1 MQMLSI
7 AGKSDHA
14 EILLMAN
21 SDRRKIKLN
30 FIFGTLGQ
38 IITLVIGLFIPRLFI
53 MSFGSEVNG
62 FLNSV
67 NQVFVYI
74 ALLEAGV
81 GAASTQALYGP
92 VGKGDYDKVNGILSA
107 THHFYR
113 KTAIG
118 YTIAMVA
125 LAFLF
130 PLFVKST
137 LNYWLMF
144 GIVLL
149 VGSSSVV
156 AYYAHA
162 KYKLFLSVEG
172 KDYVNTAIST
182 TQQVL
187 LSISKAVLLLC
198 GFNVLVVQS
207 SYLLLNVL
215 QAVVYKIYVKKK
227 YSWINLKVKPDKE
240 AISQRNSVLIHQIST
255 LIFNNTDVLVLTFFC
270 DLNSVSIYAL
280 YKSFINIIGM
290 LVNNFANSLNFKL
303 GQSYHN
309 NREYFLRMHNVYETF
324 HVTLTFSLCTIAY
337 LFYMDF
343 IKLYTAGM
351 DINYCLKYMP
361 LLVVLV
367 EILSYARLPMLNV
380 ISYAGHFKQTQW
392 RSLAESIINLGSSLI
407 LVLIFGIYGVLMGT
421 VLALLYR
428 VNDIIFY
435 TNHKLLN
442 RSVWK
447 TYKLWLI
454 NIVFSLA
461 VVVIFNLIPLKLDS
475 YFTLLTCAAVVCIM
489 VVPTQLFINF
499 FVNKAAMTE
508 FKKMLKIKN

>member
-1 MQMLSI
+1 
-7 AGKSDHA
+7 
-14 EILLMAN
+14 MAN

-38 IITLVIGLFIPRLFI
+38 VITLAIGLFIPRLFI

-92 VGKGDYDKVNGILSA
+92 TGKGDHDKVNGILSA

-113 KTAIG
+113 RTAIG
-118 YTIAMVA
+118 YTIAMIA

-137 LNYWLMF
+137 LDYWLMF

-149 VGSSSVV
+149 VGSSSVI

-172 KDYVNTAIST
+172 KDYVNSAIST

-207 SYLLLNVL
+207 SYLLINVL
-215 QAVVYKIYVKKK
+215 QAVVYKIYVNKK

-240 AISQRNSVLIHQIST
+240 AISQKNSVLIHQIST

-270 DLNSVSIYAL
+270 DLNAVSIYAL

-309 NREYFLRMHNVYETF
+309 NRDYFLRMHNVYETF

-337 LFYMDF
+337 LFFMPF

-351 DINYCLKYMP
+351 DINYCLTYMP

-380 ISYAGHFKQTQW
+380 ISYAGHFEQTQW

-407 LVLIFGIYGVLMGT
+407 LVSIFGIYGVLMGT
-421 VLALLYR
+421 VFALLYR
-428 VNDIIFY
+428 DNDIIFY
-435 TNHKLLN
+435 TSHKLLQ

-447 TYKLWLI
+447 SYKLWLI

-461 VVVIFNLIPLKLDS
+461 VVVIFNLIPFKLDN
-475 YFTLLTCAAVVCIM
+475 YFTLLTCAAVVCII
-489 VVPTQLFINF
+489 VVPTQLF
-499 FVNKAAMTE
+499 VNYFMNQAAMTE
-508 FKKMLKIKN
+508 VKKMLSKKTQRQGDSC